1 MSCAVIGLSKI
12 IKRLCSK
19 GYRTSIKELS
29 DLAPGGCRFEVT
41 NEVERFRV
49 LEYGAEREFLE
60 RILRLLSPG
69 DVLYDIGACVG
80 MLSLHAAA
88 MGVHVIALPNPPLYQ
103 HAAERFKGVDSCGR
117 MGGQRREWQC

>member
-1 MSCAVIGLSKI
+1 MSYAVLGLSKI
-12 IKRLCSK
+12 IRRLCSK
-19 GYRTSIKELS
+19 TYRTSIKELS
-29 DLAPGGCRFEVT
+29 DLVPGGCRFELT

-88 MGVHVIALPNPPLYQ
+88 MGVHVIAFEPDPHYRTRHIRVLPG
-103 HAAERFKGVDSCGR
+103 A
-117 MGGQRREWQC
+117 